1 MKLIVVSGYSGS
13 GKSTALNVLEDAGY
27 YCIDNLPLMLLKD
40 FVSQSLGH
48 EHPIE
53 SLVVGIDV
61 RNLSSGLESFPKLM
75 DDIRALGAE
84 CEVLFLDTAAAV
96 LQKRFS
102 ETRRK
107 HPLSS
112 ANVSLA
118 EAVKQERAM
127 LGAVRECADI
137 CIETSNTNVRE
148 LRAIVADRVVRRKSG
163 ELSLLLMSFGFKY
176 GAPADVD
183 FIFDVRCLP
192 NPHWEQHLRE
202 CTGRDQPVIDYLSAQ
217 PEVGQMQADIS
228 DFLQRWIPRFEAEN
242 RSYMTIAIGCT
253 GGQHRSVYCVE
264 GLHRQLKSR
273 YPQIL
278 SRHRELK

>member
-40 FVSQSLGH
+40 FVSQNLGR
-48 EHPIE
+48 EHLVE

-75 DDIRALGAE
+75 DEIRALGAE

-112 ANVSLA
+112 ADVSLA
-118 EAVKQERAM
+118 EAVKQERVM
-127 LGAVRECADI
+127 
-137 CIETSNTNVRE
+137 
-148 LRAIVADRVVRRKSG
+148 
-163 ELSLLLMSFGFKY
+163 
-176 GAPADVD
+176 
-183 FIFDVRCLP
+183 
-192 NPHWEQHLRE
+192 
-202 CTGRDQPVIDYLSAQ
+202 
-217 PEVGQMQADIS
+217 
-228 DFLQRWIPRFEAEN
+228 
-242 RSYMTIAIGCT
+242 
-253 GGQHRSVYCVE
+253 
-264 GLHRQLKSR
+264 
-273 YPQIL
+273 
-278 SRHRELK
+278 

>member
-27 YCIDNLPLMLLKD
+27 YCIDNLPLMLLEG
-40 FVSQSLGH
+40 FVSQSLGCGH
-48 EHPIE
+48 QVEY
-53 SLVVGIDV
+53 LAVGIDA
-61 RNLSSGLESFPKLM
+61 RNLSDDLEHFPYVLTRV
-75 DDIRALGAE
+75 RALGAE
-84 CEVLFLDTAAAV
+84 CEVLFLDTAEQI

-107 HPLSS
+107 HPLSGE
-112 ANVSLA
+112 NISLA
-118 EAVKQERAM
+118 EAVKQEKVL

-148 LRAIVADRVVRRKSG
+148 LRAVVAERVVQREKG
-163 ELSLLLMSFGFKY
+163 ELSLLLMSFGFKH

-192 NPHWEQHLRE
+192 NPHWEHSLRPL
-202 CTGRDQPVIDYLSAQ
+202 TGKDQPVIDYLAAQ
-217 PEVGQMQADIS
+217 LEVSQMQRDVA

-242 RSYMTIAIGCT
+242 RSYVTVAIGCT

-264 GLHRQLKSR
+264 VLRQQLEQT
-273 YPQIL
+273 YPKII
-278 SRHRELK
+278 SRHRELE